1 MTKKHSEFSNE
12 NVVDADMV
20 DVSPEAGPS
29 RSSSR
34 TVLIAAGLVIVALAG
49 GLWYQ
54 HTQSVKNIRILEQAA
69 DRASQNAASALSTVQ
84 LLDTQVKDQAQ
95 RIVRLDNS
103 LRDSRAQL
111 DTLVQ
116 AFQTLTDSGSDL
128 VLINDV
134 DQLVTIAQQQL
145 QLGGNV
151 ANAIVAL
158 EAAQAQLARANR
170 PSLASLLQTINGDL
184 DRLRAVATVDVVK
197 LTSQLD
203 KLSLMVSQAP
213 LRVPDIASPE
223 PVNPPPEF
231 DGFSVPSAPD
241 TVSGAA
247 DTPWWKS
254 ALDTTVAWSSSAW
267 GSIRQDLGEF
277 ITIRRVDDSAAMLM
291 SPDQAARFRENLRLR
306 LMTAQLAL
314 MMRQP
319 TIWSAEMSAV
329 VSGIEARFDERSQE
343 SRQALALARQ
353 LFDTQIDTSLPS
365 LTNSLKAIEMVR
377 EENARASSGSG
388 SVPVAI
394 TAGSAA
400 PVASPAQPT
409 VAPAQASVTPSAQAV
424 AQTPAP
430 MSATPAVAPVQP
442 AVTPSATSVPSAS
455 PASAQSVAPVVSAP
469 SAPPAAAQSVVPAPA
484 EPSVSAASP
493 SIPVTQG
500 QSPATVSP
508 GTESAVP
515 VKNQE

>member
-12 NVVDADMV
+12 NVVDADLV
-20 DVSPEAGPS
+20 DVSSEAAPS
-29 RSSSR
+29 HSSSR
-34 TVLIAAGLVIVALAG
+34 MVLMAAGVIIVALAG
-49 GLWYQ
+49 SLWYQ
-54 HTQSVKNIRILEQAA
+54 HTQSAAQLRLLEQAA
-69 DRASQNAASALSTVQ
+69 DRASQNASSALSTVQ

-95 RIVRLDNS
+95 RIVRLDNA

-184 DRLRAVATVDVVK
+184 DRLRSVATVDVVL
-197 LTSQLD
+197 LTAQLD

-223 PVNPPPEF
+223 SANPPPEF
-231 DGFSVPSAPD
+231 NGFSVPSAPD
-241 TVSGAA
+241 TVPSVV
-247 DTPWWKS
+247 DTPWWKA
-254 ALDTTVAWSSSAW
+254 ALDTAAAWSSSAW
-267 GSIRQDLGEF
+267 SSIRQDLGEF
-277 ITIRRVDDSAAMLM
+277 ITIRRVDDPAAMLM

-329 VSGIEARFDERSQE
+329 VSGIEARFDERAQE

-377 EENARASSGSG
+377 EENSR
-388 SVPVAI
+388 
-394 TAGSAA
+394 AGSASA
-400 PVASPAQPT
+400 AAQVVPAAQPAVVPAQ
-409 VAPAQASVTPSAQAV
+409 VSVTPSVQATAQAS
-424 AQTPAP
+424 AP
-430 MSATPAVAPVQP
+430 VSGTPAVVPAQPVAP
-442 AVTPSATSVPSAS
+442 PSATSVPSVS
-455 PASAQSVAPVVSAP
+455 SASAQSAAAVVSAP
-469 SAPPAAAQSVVPAPA
+469 SASPVPGQSVVPASA
-484 EPSVSAASP
+484 APSVSATSPANQVPQQQSP
-493 SIPVTQG
+493 S
-500 QSPATVSP
+500 TVLP
-508 GTESAVP
+508 GGESAVP
-515 VKNQE
+515 AKNQE